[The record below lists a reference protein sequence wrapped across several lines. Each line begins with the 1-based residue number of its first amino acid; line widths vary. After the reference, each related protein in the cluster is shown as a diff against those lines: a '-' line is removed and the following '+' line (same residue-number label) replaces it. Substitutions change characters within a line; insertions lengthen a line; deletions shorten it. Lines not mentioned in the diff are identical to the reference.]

1 MKVAQ
6 MMIKTVL
13 TVIVTVID
21 PLFFFFFGPCSAI
34 SIAFS
39 SFLHI
44 LCTCDGRDDWIR
56 DVYFFFSVSL
66 FFFQRQVVILAK
78 Q

>member
-21 PLFFFFFGPCSAI
+21 PLFFFFSVLVLPYPLHFPPFYI
-34 SIAFS
+34 S
-39 SFLHI
+39 
-44 LCTCDGRDDWIR
+44 CVPVMGGMTG
-56 DVYFFFSVSL
+56 
-66 FFFQRQVVILAK
+66 
-78 Q
+78 

>member
-6 MMIKTVL
+6 MMIKIAVL

-21 PLFFFFFGPCSAI
+21 PLFFFGPCSAV

-39 SFLHI
+39 SIALFHI
-44 LCTCDGRDDWIR
+44 LCTCEGGMTDKRCI
-56 DVYFFFSVSL
+56 YFSVSL
-66 FFFQRQVVILAK
+66 FFQRQEVIVLANE
-78 Q
+78 

>member
-1 MKVAQ
+1 MMKVAQ

-21 PLFFFFFGPCSAI
+21 PLFFFFGPCSAI

-39 SFLHI
+39 S

-56 DVYFFFSVSL
+56 DVYFFFL
-66 FFFQRQVVILAK
+66 YLFFQRQVVILAK

>member
-21 PLFFFFFGPCSAI
+21 PLFCFFFPVLVLLYPLHFPPFYI
-34 SIAFS
+34 S
-39 SFLHI
+39 
-44 LCTCDGRDDWIR
+44 CVPVMGGMTG
-56 DVYFFFSVSL
+56 
-66 FFFQRQVVILAK
+66 
-78 Q
+78 